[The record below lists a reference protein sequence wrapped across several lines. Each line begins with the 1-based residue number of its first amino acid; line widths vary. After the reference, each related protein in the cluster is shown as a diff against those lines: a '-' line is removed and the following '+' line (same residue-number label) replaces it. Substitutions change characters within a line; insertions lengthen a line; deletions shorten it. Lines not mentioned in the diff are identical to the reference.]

1 MRTPKARR
9 TGPVCFCGASG
20 LLLTVLLG
28 GCQSLPAS
36 PTVSNTVPESF
47 KAPQIIHRLVVLYP
61 ATTNR
66 DVRDAYSRLEAEV
79 FTLKDSRPDLRV
91 VDRLHLPAILREQQF
106 QMRGEVS
113 EDTAV
118 RVGRVLGVD
127 AVLLYQVEGPTLRD
141 VVLARFSGDVPPVV
155 ITSRVILVETAEVA
169 FHNVV
174 TSPVLPVPE
183 SIQSEVRAALQRAIT
198 RTTSDL
204 RLAFR

>member
-1 MRTPKARR
+1 M
-9 TGPVCFCGASG
+9 GG
-20 LLLTVLLG
+20 LILAVLLS
-28 GCQSLPAS
+28 GCQSLPPS
-36 PTVSNTVPESF
+36 PSVSNTVPETL
-47 KAPQIIHRLVVLYP
+47 KAPQKIHRLVVLYP
-61 ATTNR
+61 ATANR
-66 DVRDAYSRLEAEV
+66 DVRDAYNRLEAEL
-79 FTLKDSRPDLRV
+79 FKLKDSRPDLKI

-106 QMRGEVS
+106 QLRGVVS

-174 TSPVLPVPE
+174 TSPVVAAPE
-183 SIQSEVRAALQRAIT
+183 SLQTEMRAALQRAVT
-198 RTTSDL
+198 RTAVDL
-204 RLAFR
+204 HLAFR